1 MAGSPKKTPSDTEPV
16 LFTLIRHQDESG
28 VSGTGR
34 VLDGVVFHTGQVVIC
49 WRTDLRDE
57 EGFSSITVYPSWEAF
72 EHVHVDPHPEE
83 QTEIATQ
90 DVGQEHRFSNAD
102 SPSSSE

>member
-1 MAGSPKKTPSDTEPV
+1 MAGPPRKTASDTEPV
-16 LFTLIRHQDESG
+16 LFTLIRHRDESG

-34 VLDGVVFHTGQVVIC
+34 VLDGVLFHTGQVVIC

-72 EHVHVDPHPEE
+72 EHVHVESHPEE
-83 QTEIATQ
+83 QTEIVTQ
-90 DVGQEHRFSNAD
+90 DVAQEHQFSNAE
-102 SPSSSE
+102 SPSTSE

>member
-1 MAGSPKKTPSDTEPV
+1 MDSSPRKIASDTEPV

-34 VLDGVVFHTGQVVIC
+34 VLDGVIFHTGQVVIC
-49 WRTDLRDE
+49 WRTDLEDE

-72 EHVHVDPHPEE
+72 EHVHVEPHPEE
-83 QTEIATQ
+83 QTEILTQ
-90 DVGQEHRFSNAD
+90 DVSQEHQFSNAD
-102 SPSSSE
+102 AE